1 MTKTN
6 MLMVA
11 MYDWENK
18 RLHTQFGLCWYF
30 KSVFDIDNLEYEFPE
45 IYAKRTN
52 TITYPW
58 TQHYWF
64 KNREE
69 RINVLKEVLNMYPH
83 INL

>member
-30 KSVFDIDNLEYEFPE
+30 KSVFDIDDYNIKMNLTFLFWVTLP
-45 IYAKRTN
+45 
-52 TITYPW
+52 
-58 TQHYWF
+58 
-64 KNREE
+64 
-69 RINVLKEVLNMYPH
+69 
-83 INL
+83 